1 MLDNTTSFI
10 LILLLF
16 ITIFIMNYIYLFYVK
31 TPMNNEINN
40 NANTNKISRF
50 NNEASI
56 FNNDLMNNTMASI
69 LAIFGLLKLVDLQK
83 FSNIFSKYNL
93 ISKHISSYSYAY
105 PFIEITLAI
114 ALFFRYNLTI
124 VYGLIILL
132 MIISLLS
139 VSMSLYQGQNL
150 RCGCLGSF
158 FHLPLSYATLSENI
172 IMLLMS
178 FYQYV

>member
-16 ITIFIMNYIYLFYVK
+16 ITIFIINYIYLFYVK
-31 TPMNNEINN
+31 TPMNNEINS
-40 NANTNKISRF
+40 NTNKISKF

-69 LAIFGLLKLVDLQK
+69 LAVFGLLKLVDLQK

-105 PFIEITLAI
+105 PFIEIILAI

-132 MIISLLS
+132 MIISLIS

-172 IMLLMS
+172 IMLLMP
-178 FYQYV
+178 FYQLS

>member
-16 ITIFIMNYIYLFYVK
+16 ITIFIINYIYLFYVK
-31 TPMNNEINN
+31 TPMNNNTD
-40 NANTNKISRF
+40 TNKIS
-50 NNEASI
+50 I
-56 FNNDLMNNTMASI
+56 LNNDLMNNTMASI
-69 LAIFGLLKLVDLQK
+69 LAVFGLLKLVDLQK

-132 MIISLLS
+132 MIISLIS
-139 VSMSLYQGQNL
+139 VTMSIYQGQKL

-172 IMLLMS
+172 IMLLML